1 MESVENTMT
10 ITIERETAGR
20 SLLEQVKADSGVDI
34 NLCLQCRRCSN
45 GCPAAEF
52 TGASPSEIIR
62 KLQLGADKEVL
73 NDEFIWVCAS
83 CETCFERCP
92 MKINMA
98 GVVDSLRIRA
108 AAEKAET
115 PSGNM
120 PLINKTLLGTMKSFG
135 RTYDLG
141 AMILYKA
148 KTFSYFR
155 DAGKFPMILKKG
167 KIALIPSTGGDKKTV
182 KLIFKNIEKMR
193 KH

>member
-1 MESVENTMT
+1 MT
-10 ITIERETAGR
+10 ITIKSTIAER
-20 SLLEQVKADSGVDI
+20 SLLEQVKADSGVNI
-34 NLCLQCRRCSN
+34 SLCLQCRRCSN

-62 KLQLGADKEVL
+62 KLQLGADKEIL

-83 CETCFERCP
+83 CETCFARCP

-108 AAEKAET
+108 AAEKAKT

-120 PLINKTLLGTMKSFG
+120 PLINRLLLGTMKSFG

-141 AMILYKA
+141 AMVLYKA
-148 KTFSYFR
+148 GTFSYFR
-155 DAGKFPMILKKG
+155 DAGKFPMILMKG
-167 KIALIPSTGGDKKTV
+167 KIALLPTTGGDKKTV
-182 KLIFKNIEKMR
+182 KHIFKNIEKMR